1 MALNFW
7 WGFVVTKN
15 YGPSG
20 LNRCAVPPFI
30 TLAVKEWVPLKK
42 KLSYTA
48 ETHIV
53 GTKWQQ
59 NTPSNLEMEIVSLE
73 SNKIRTV
80 FLESDK
86 KMPEVK
92 DENRCVSKR

>member
-1 MALNFW
+1 MCSA
-7 WGFVVTKN
+7 TIHH
-15 YGPSG
+15 SG
-20 LNRCAVPPFI
+20 CEGMSTF
-30 TLAVKEWVPLKK
+30 KK